1 MLTVPNLSAA
11 SIAHDSANPAF
22 VPPPPVILTPQSLDI
37 LIQSL
42 LARGYR
48 VLGPV
53 ARDGAIVIDPISS
66 LGYLP
71 RGLEDVQSPG
81 RYRLEKRDHSA
92 FFAYSVGAH
101 SWKQVF
107 HVPVERLVQIRRS
120 RQSVEVVSEEIPRER
135 IAIFAAR
142 SCDLAAIAIQDR
154 VLMKGDHQDPRYAA
168 RRQDVFVV
176 AVNCSRA
183 GGNCFCVSMK
193 TGPRAE
199 RGYDLALTEIQD
211 GSESTF
217 LVEIGSRAGQTLLEE
232 INKRPA
238 SDEEIKESFA
248 ISKRTAETMGR
259 QLEIKDLPDLLKKN
273 LEHPRWDDIA
283 TRCLAC
289 ANCTNV
295 CPTCFCTDVVDT
307 TSLDGSIAERT
318 KQWDSC
324 FHHSFS
330 YVHGGPVRTSIKS
343 RYRQWLTHKL
353 SSWHDQFDSSGCVGC
368 GRCVTWCPVG
378 IDITEEAAA
387 IAQPVST
394 HSIEEHD

>member
-1 MLTVPNLSAA
+1 MLTAPNHSAA
-11 SIAHDSANPAF
+11 SIARDDAKTAF
-22 VPPPPVILTPQSLDI
+22 VPMPPLILTPQGLDT
-37 LIQSL
+37 LIRL
-42 LARGYR
+42 LAARGYR
-48 VLGPV
+48 ILGPV
-53 ARDGAIVIDPISS
+53 ARDGAIVIDKISS
-66 LGYLP
+66 LADLP

-81 RYRLEKRDHSA
+81 RYRLEKREHSA
-92 FFAYSVGAH
+92 FFSYSVGAH
-101 SWKQVF
+101 SWKQIF
-107 HVPVERLVQIRRS
+107 HVPVERLLQIRRS
-120 RQSVEVVSEEIPRER
+120 KRDIQVITEELPQER

-154 VLMKGDHQDPRYAA
+154 ALMQGDHADPRYTA

-183 GGNCFCVSMK
+183 GGNCFCVSMN
-193 TGPRAE
+193 TGPRAKS
-199 RGYDLALTEIQD
+199 GFDLALTEILD
-211 GSESTF
+211 GGEHRF
-217 LVEIGSRAGQTLLEE
+217 LVEIGSSTGQSLLEE
-232 INKRPA
+232 IDKRLA
-238 SDEEIKESFA
+238 STGEIEQSA
-248 ISKRTAETMGR
+248 EISKHTAATMGR
-259 QLEIKDLPDLLKKN
+259 HLETRGLPELLKKN
-273 LEHPRWDDIA
+273 LEHPRWDEVA
-283 TRCLAC
+283 ERCLAC

-307 TSLDGSIAERT
+307 TSIDGETAERT

-324 FHHSFS
+324 FNHSFS

-378 IDITEEAAA
+378 IDITEEARAVTK
-387 IAQPVST
+387 PVSP